1 MLLSENVNIHRLN
14 GGTIVRCQLNPRKV
28 DIDHLYSYYT
38 DEVFKRKKLID
49 PNTFLSF
56 SSLQLQKFFLL
67 RIVFTYEL
75 NQ

>member
-49 PNTFLSF
+49 PNTFF
-56 SSLQLQKFFLL
+56 ILL
-67 RIVFTYEL
+67 
-75 NQ
+75 